1 MNIPEWM
8 NDPRI
13 KNISPEKLA
22 LLLKLAQQLDGKT
35 QKQAMPILMGA
46 MASASRR
53 RLTFTRE
60 EFDLIF
66 RIMKEGKS
74 EAEQKQMDET
84 LSKAQQLM
92 RGGKN
97 TF

>member
-1 MNIPEWM
+1 MNVPEWI

-22 LLLKLAQQLDGKT
+22 LLLKLAEQLDGKT
-35 QKQAMPILMGA
+35 QKQAMPILLGA

-66 RIMKEGKS
+66 GIMKEGKS
-74 EAEQKQMDET
+74 EAERKQMDET
-84 LSKAQQLM
+84 LSRAQRLM
-92 RGGKN
+92 REGKN
-97 TF
+97 AF